1 MGEVWP
7 GESRGG
13 CGEAV
18 PGDVGEIQVFC
29 GEHPHHAGSVDR
41 GGVDRRDPGMGLDAA
56 DEGQMDGPRRCEV
69 GDDNARHR

>member
-1 MGEVWP
+1 MGEMGP
-7 GESRGG
+7 GESGGG

-41 GGVDRRDPGMGLDAA
+41 VVSIAVIRACASTLRTKAKWMVPGG
-56 DEGQMDGPRRCEV
+56 
-69 GDDNARHR
+69 ARSAT